1 MGKDMKNMVEGS
13 GEGAEPLVDAVK
25 GDGEVLVSDER
36 VTDHNEALVEAYG
49 RFAPV
54 MEYLLVLDEDPRE
67 GRVVTTRV
75 RELWAAQDEKGPK
88 GLFAGALSTTTTVGR
103 LKYVLF
109 AVPEGLE
116 HHSLLEVV
124 DEVAYRA
131 AAGEGDTLG
140 PVLATIVWELHDAL
154 VNAWPPHGVS
164 YREMRVVRAY
174 RAAMSALAGYERYPR
189 DCEPTTAGFPHYVG
203 ERVTP
208 CSLVE

>member
-25 GDGEVLVSDER
+25 GDGEVLVSGER
-36 VTDHNEALVEAYG
+36 VTDHNEALVEVYG

-109 AVPEGLE
+109 AIPEGLE

-131 AAGEGDTLG
+131 AADEDAAGHFLCGFGAAGGVGGAICRGGGVFGES
-140 PVLATIVWELHDAL
+140 V
-154 VNAWPPHGVS
+154 
-164 YREMRVVRAY
+164 
-174 RAAMSALAGYERYPR
+174 
-189 DCEPTTAGFPHYVG
+189 
-203 ERVTP
+203 
-208 CSLVE
+208 